1 MNTPSSATVNL
12 TDEYPTYKREGKVL
26 IRLTSRDPHRRYS
39 LTTNIQTGDTY
50 YLQLSDEEE
59 AQAERQKFEWDSCVL
74 EREAETKRLA
84 DEAQRFENALRYK
97 NRIVAFLDILG
108 WKSAILSN
116 KCERGN
122 VVKALGMTLAQLQG
136 VAKHF
141 NSLNDLLLDEQ
152 TWAGNPV
159 ITQFSDSLVISV
171 DDDRQGREALQNAL
185 FVITSNLI
193 AFGFLLRG
201 GVTRGEIFHDGNL
214 VFGPALIE
222 AYDLESKVASTP
234 RVILSKEL
242 SAEWGGLDVIGALP
256 WVASP
261 DGHLFFNFLPPFMGA
276 PFFTDQQLWQSRLGP
291 IRDLILSKAQDTTC
305 SESVFAK
312 YLWLGEYFDSVC
324 DAHPGSGVERVYRL
338 AIQRRQEIK
347 TRS

>member
-1 MNTPSSATVNL
+1 MNTPSSATVKL
-12 TDEYPTYKREGKVL
+12 AGEYPTYKREGKVL
-26 IRLTSRDPHRRYS
+26 IRLTSRDPRRRYN

-50 YLQLSDEEE
+50 YLQFTDEEE
-59 AQAERQKFEWDSCVL
+59 VQAERQKSEWDSCAL
-74 EREAETKRLA
+74 EREAEARRQA
-84 DEAQRFENALRYK
+84 DEAERFENALRYK
-97 NRIVAFLDILG
+97 NGIVAFLDILG
-108 WKSAILSN
+108 WKAAILSN
-116 KCERGN
+116 EHGGGA

-136 VAKHF
+136 GAKHF
-141 NSLNDLLLDEQ
+141 NSLNDLLPDEQ
-152 TWAGNPV
+152 TWPGNPV

-171 DDDRQGREALQNAL
+171 DDDLQGREALQNAL
-185 FVITSNLI
+185 FVFTSNLI

-214 VFGPALIE
+214 VFGPALIR
-222 AYDLESKVASTP
+222 AYELESNVASTP

-242 SAEWGGLDVIGALP
+242 SAEWGGPDANGALP
-256 WVASP
+256 WVPSP

-276 PFFTDQQLWQSRLGP
+276 PFFTDQHLWQSRLGP

-324 DAHPGSGVERVYRL
+324 DGQPGSGVERVYRL
-338 AIQRRQEIK
+338 AIQRRREVN
-347 TRS
+347 T